1 MTYKM
6 SDVLRGPV
14 AEFKRV
20 VQSNVLFQSVSCHTV
35 FAERQSV
42 TPEQFDQFVHL
53 LREHP
58 LFDKEEFLA
67 ELREVYSCL
76 LDSGFFDTYLGIY
89 FDVNQVTSF
98 VTVVSNMVYT
108 FDMKYSKLSPEKRSE
123 FTKSFVDRCSR
134 VNFLREFGAVGDLG
148 NVRSVENVHVAKE
161 SARYFC
167 LTSVLEEMVSHA
179 LLLEKKCGISSPH
192 KSSPLGFYVPSS

>member
-14 AEFKRV
+14 TEFKRV
-20 VQSNVLFQSVSCHTV
+20 VESNVLFQSVSCHAV

-42 TPEQFDQFVHL
+42 TPEQFDQFIHL
-53 LREHP
+53 LREYP
-58 LFDKEEFLA
+58 LVDKVEFLA
-67 ELREVYSCL
+67 ELREVYSRL
-76 LDSGFFDTYLGIY
+76 LDGGFFDTYLGIY

-98 VTVVSNMVYT
+98 VTVVSRMVYT
-108 FDMKYSKLSPEKRSE
+108 FDMKFSTLSPEKRAE
-123 FTKSFVDRCSR
+123 FTKSFVQRCSR
-134 VNFLREFGAVGDLG
+134 VIFLREFGAVGDSG
-148 NVRSVENVHVAKE
+148 NVHVAKE